1 MTALMHCAGSLA
13 FQRKS
18 HLRLYVLQ
26 FLWHFYSTSVCISDT
41 KRGSECWP
49 SGLSDGPRSGAQ
61 SSSVVKQQQAFLA
74 PNTFSPG
81 QSGMAWLMM
90 FKLYLKSKLHLK
102 TICRSYSTIGWSH
115 LIEKNIFR
123 KKSFSCPIY
132 LLFANKKK
140 PLQFICWSISIKY

>member
-1 MTALMHCAGSLA
+1 MTALMHCAASLA

-18 HLRLYVLQ
+18 HIGLFVLQ
-26 FLWHFYSTSVCISDT
+26 LLCHFYSTSVCISDT

-49 SGLSDGPRSGAQ
+49 SGLIDGPRSGAQ
-61 SSSVVKQQQAFLA
+61 SSSLVKQQQAFLA
-74 PNTFSPG
+74 PETFSPG

-90 FKLYLKSKLHLK
+90 FKLYLK
-102 TICRSYSTIGWSH
+102 TVCGSYSTIGWSH

-123 KKSFSCPIY
+123 KKSFSYPIY
-132 LLFANKKK
+132 LLFANKK